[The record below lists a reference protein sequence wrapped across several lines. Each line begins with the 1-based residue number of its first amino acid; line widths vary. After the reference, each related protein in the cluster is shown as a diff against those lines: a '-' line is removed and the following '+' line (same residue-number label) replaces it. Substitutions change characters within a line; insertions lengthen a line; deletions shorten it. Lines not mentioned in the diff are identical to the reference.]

1 MKGIRL
7 LLLFIPVGI
16 LFSCAENKTE
26 RNLTTGER
34 KFIESL
40 GILDLKEEVRLFEN
54 NDGSED
60 VTKSGNFITDRR
72 IAAYWIKGVDQEIHS
87 AFFENEIDSISQTDN
102 HTALTYASYVTVY
115 KTDGSSFKVY
125 VDADSTRTF
134 EFFNKVRSNWERFRK
149 NKRP

>member
-1 MKGIRL
+1 MKDIRIL
-7 LLLFIPVGI
+7 LLTIPVGI
-16 LFSCAENKTE
+16 LVSCAENKTE

-34 KFIESL
+34 NFIESL
-40 GILDLKEEVRLFEN
+40 GILNLNEEVQLFEN

-72 IAAYWIKGVDQEIHS
+72 IASYWMEDGKKEVHS
-87 AFFENEIDSISQTDN
+87 AFFDHEIDSISQADN

-125 VDADSTRTF
+125 IDADSTRTF
-134 EFFNKVRSNWERFRK
+134 EFFNKARSNWESLRR
-149 NKRP
+149 NKWP

>member
-7 LLLFIPVGI
+7 LLLVIPVGI

-40 GILDLKEEVRLFEN
+40 GILGGKEEVQLFEN

-60 VTKSGNFITDRR
+60 VTKSGNFITDKR
-72 IAAYWIKGVDQEIHS
+72 IAAYWMKGSDQEIHS
-87 AFFENEIDSISQTDN
+87 AFFENEIDSLSQTDN

-134 EFFNKVRSNWERFRK
+134 EFFNKARSNWENLRK
-149 NKRP
+149 NK

>member
-1 MKGIRL
+1 MKSIRL
-7 LLLFIPVGI
+7 LLLAIPVGI

-26 RNLTTGER
+26 RNLTTDER

-72 IAAYWIKGVDQEIHS
+72 IAAYWLKGVDREIHS
-87 AFFENEIDSISQTDN
+87 AFFENEIDSISQADN

-134 EFFNKVRSNWERFRK
+134 EFFNETRSNWERLRR
-149 NKRP
+149 NR

>member
-1 MKGIRL
+1 MKSMRL
-7 LLLFIPVGI
+7 LLLVIPVGI

-26 RNLTTGER
+26 RNLMTGER

-40 GILDLKEEVRLFEN
+40 GILEPKEEVQLFEN

-60 VTKSGNFITDRR
+60 VTKSGNFITNKR
-72 IAAYWIKGVDQEIHS
+72 IAGYWIEDGGKEIHS
-87 AFFENEIDSISQTDN
+87 AFFENEIDSLSQTDN
-102 HTALTYASYVTVY
+102 HTALTYASYLTVY

-134 EFFNKVRSNWERFRK
+134 DFFNKARSNWESLRK
-149 NKRP
+149 N

>member
-7 LLLFIPVGI
+7 LLLAIPVGI

-26 RNLTTGER
+26 RNFTPGER

-60 VTKSGNFITDRR
+60 VTKSGNFITDKR

-115 KTDGSSFKVY
+115 KTDGSSFNVY
-125 VDADSTRTF
+125 IDADSARTY
-134 EFFNKVRSNWERFRK
+134 EFFNKARANWESLRR
-149 NKRP
+149 N

>member
-7 LLLFIPVGI
+7 LLLAIPVGI

-40 GILDLKEEVRLFEN
+40 GILELKEEVQLFEN

-60 VTKSGNFITDRR
+60 VTKSGNFITDKR
-72 IAAYWIKGVDQEIHS
+72 IAGYWIEDGNKEVHS
-87 AFFENEIDSISQTDN
+87 AFFENEIDSLSQTDN
-102 HTALTYASYVTVY
+102 HTALTYASYLTVY

-134 EFFNKVRSNWERFRK
+134 EFFNKAFSNWESFRK
-149 NKRP
+149 NK

>member
-7 LLLFIPVGI
+7 LLLAIPVGI

-26 RNLTTGER
+26 RNLTPGER

-60 VTKSGNFITDRR
+60 VTKSGNFITDKR

-102 HTALTYASYVTVY
+102 HTALTYVSYVTVY
-115 KTDGSSFKVY
+115 KTDGSSFNVY
-125 VDADSTRTF
+125 IDADSARTY
-134 EFFNKVRSNWERFRK
+134 EFFNKARANWESLRK
-149 NKRP
+149 N

>member
-7 LLLFIPVGI
+7 LLLAIPVGI

-40 GILDLKEEVRLFEN
+40 GILELKEEVQLFEN

-60 VTKSGNFITDRR
+60 VTKSGNFITDKR
-72 IAAYWIKGVDQEIHS
+72 IAGYWIEDGKKEIYS
-87 AFFENEIDSISQTDN
+87 AFFENEIDSLSQTDN
-102 HTALTYASYVTVY
+102 HKALTYASYLTVY

-125 VDADSTRTF
+125 VDADSTRTY
-134 EFFNKVRSNWERFRK
+134 EFFNKAFSNWESLRK
-149 NKRP
+149 NK

>member
-7 LLLFIPVGI
+7 LLLAIPVGI

-26 RNLTTGER
+26 RNLTPGER

-60 VTKSGNFITDRR
+60 VTKSGNFITDKR

-115 KTDGSSFKVY
+115 KTDGSSFNVY
-125 VDADSTRTF
+125 IDADSARTY
-134 EFFNKVRSNWERFRK
+134 EFFNKARANWESLRK
-149 NKRP
+149 N